1 MEEFLK
7 KKHFLAPVLLPQFQ
21 IKVKCISRF
30 ILTVSSLLQDKH
42 CSREALLAGLKL
54 EEQQAQSPNQSSS
67 QYVQLSLFILIHYCC
82 MKLHFMPVCAWIT
95 LFHTNADSING
106 QTVWW
111 WWYWS
116 HDIEVLLVCLLC
128 LKGPPQ
134 RQAVLRH
141 SEPRKQSWIIRAQL
155 SWPYAEALETWS
167 SGTSLWVELGW
178 PLPHLS
184 LIFLEKWRTHFC
196 LTYKAL
202 GWLRWM

>member
-1 MEEFLK
+1 MEEFFK
-7 KKHFLAPVLLPQFQ
+7 KKDFLAPVLLPQFQ

-106 QTVWW
+106 HIDNSVMMVVLESWHWSVACVLVVFERTPPAAGSTPAQRAPKAIVNHPSAALMALRRGSRNLVFRDFTV
-111 WWYWS
+111 S
-116 HDIEVLLVCLLC
+116 
-128 LKGPPQ
+128 
-134 RQAVLRH
+134 
-141 SEPRKQSWIIRAQL
+141 RARL
-155 SWPYAEALETWS
+155 TIT
-167 SGTSLWVELGW
+167 TSLPDFSGKVAHTL
-178 PLPHLS
+178 LPDL
-184 LIFLEKWRTHFC
+184 
-196 LTYKAL
+196 
-202 GWLRWM
+202 